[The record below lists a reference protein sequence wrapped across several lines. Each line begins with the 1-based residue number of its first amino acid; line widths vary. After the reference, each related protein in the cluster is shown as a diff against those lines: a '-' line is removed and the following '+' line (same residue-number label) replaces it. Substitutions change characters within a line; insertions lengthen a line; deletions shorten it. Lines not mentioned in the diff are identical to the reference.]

1 MVSRDLEA
9 PWSVAFLPDGSA
21 LVSERDRGRIVQVP
35 AGGGDGRPVG
45 EVPGVDAEGEGG
57 LLGLAVSPTFATDGL
72 VYAYLTASDDNRVVR
87 MRLDGSRLGPADVV
101 LSGIAKAGIHNGG
114 RIAFGPDDFLYVAT
128 GDAAES
134 GAAQDRSSLSGKIL
148 RVTAEGRPA
157 PGNPFPDSPVW
168 SYGHRNVQGIA
179 WDSRGRMWASEFGQN
194 TYDEL
199 NRIEPGR
206 NYGWPE
212 VEGPEER
219 EGLTAPQVSWTTEES
234 SPSGIAVVGDVV
246 YVAGLRGARLWRV
259 PVDGERAGK
268 AQDFFTGEY
277 GRLRSVTAAPDGS
290 LWLGTSNRDGRG
302 DPRDE
307 DDKILRVTFG

>member
-1 MVSRDLEA
+1 
-9 PWSVAFLPDGSA
+9 
-21 LVSERDRGRIVQVP
+21 
-35 AGGGDGRPVG
+35 
-45 EVPGVDAEGEGG
+45 
-57 LLGLAVSPTFATDGL
+57 
-72 VYAYLTASDDNRVVR
+72 
-87 MRLDGSRLGPADVV
+87 MRLAGSRLGRPDVI
-101 LSGIAKAGIHNGG
+101 LSGIAKSSIHNGG
-114 RIAFGPDDFLYVAT
+114 RIAFGPDGHLYVAT
-128 GDAAES
+128 GDAGES

-148 RVTAEGRPA
+148 RVTSEGRPA

-194 TYDEL
+194 EWDEL
-199 NRIEPGR
+199 NLIEKGG
-206 NYGWPE
+206 NYGWPQ
-212 VEGPEER
+212 VEGPER
-219 EGLTAPQVSWTTEES
+219 GDGLTEPHVWWTPEES
-234 SPSGIAVVGDVV
+234 SPSGIAVVGDRVF
-246 YVAGLRGARLWRV
+246 VAGLRGARLWQV

-302 DPRDE
+302 EARDD